1 MLPNESYQVQT
12 SFFEG
17 PLELLLHL
25 IEQEELDV
33 TRLALAQ
40 VTTQFLDYV
49 EAQRNDPQIEIIAEF
64 LVVAAKL
71 LWLKSKTLLPQRSLV
86 TAGSQQDDD
95 EVDEL
100 VLQLRTYRRYKEA
113 AQQLREREHA
123 GVQAHVRVAPLPRP
137 RVVTVDLA
145 GLTVQRL
152 QTLAQN
158 LIYPSDRPHPED
170 AIQRPRISIEKQIK
184 LIQQRLRHWKR
195 LGFRTLLGQRPTRLE
210 VVATLQA
217 ILELIKQQVVR
228 ASQSNRF
235 GDILIEPVAVP
246 VEQSAAAAAAPEA

>member
-1 MLPNESYQVQT
+1 MIKSNESYQVQT
-12 SFFEG
+12 PFFEG

-25 IEQEELDV
+25 IEQEELDI

-49 EAQRNDPQIEIIAEF
+49 EARRNDPHIEVVAEF

-71 LWLKSKTLLPQRSLV
+71 LWLKSQTLLPQHSPV
-86 TAGSQQDDD
+86 TASSQQDAE

-100 VLQLRTYRRYKEA
+100 VQQLRTYRRYKEA
-113 AQQLREREHA
+113 AQQLRERERA
-123 GVQAHVRVAPLPRP
+123 GVRAYIRVAPLPRP
-137 RVVTVDLA
+137 REITVDLA
-145 GLTVQRL
+145 GLTVERL

-158 LIYPSDRPHPED
+158 RIYPRDRPHPEE
-170 AIQRPRISIEKQIK
+170 ALQRPRISIEKQIK

-210 VVATLQA
+210 VVVTLQA
-217 ILELIKQQVVR
+217 LLELIKQQVVQ

-235 GDILIEPVAVP
+235 GDILIEPLAP
-246 VEQSAAAAAAPEA
+246 PAQQPAAAAAPET